1 MDSKGFS
8 LVELIIVIAVMVIL
22 AGALASALIKYIEKS
37 RKSKDIQNATTLE
50 STLVCAF
57 SDGTIETPEGERSV
71 GYRAWVML
79 CNKTRDKAPVPCH
92 SKNFSGV
99 WCGADA
105 GVIID
110 GEVSRNDWTY
120 CQALEDYLKKQGLDV
135 SSARTY
141 SNGKSD
147 GWDWIIVQVCYDSEG
162 RLCSRIYS
170 GFKNEDGGINRT
182 PESNIERMINR
193 GWIPIN

>member
-1 MDSKGFS
+1 
-8 LVELIIVIAVMVIL
+8 
-22 AGALASALIKYIEKS
+22 
-37 RKSKDIQNATTLE
+37 
-50 STLVCAF
+50 
-57 SDGTIETPEGERSV
+57 
-71 GYRAWVML
+71 ML
-79 CNKTRDKAPVPCH
+79 CNKTRDKAPVPYH

-105 GVIID
+105 GVIIY

-120 CQALEDYLKKQGLDV
+120 CQALKDYLKKQGLDV
-135 SSARTY
+135 SNARTY

-147 GWDWIIVQVCYDSEG
+147 GWDWIIVQVCYNSKG

-170 GFKNEDGGINRT
+170 EFKNEDGGINRT

>member
-1 MDSKGFS
+1 
-8 LVELIIVIAVMVIL
+8 
-22 AGALASALIKYIEKS
+22 
-37 RKSKDIQNATTLE
+37 
-50 STLVCAF
+50 
-57 SDGTIETPEGERSV
+57 
-71 GYRAWVML
+71 ML
-79 CNKTRDKAPVPCH
+79 CNKTRDKAPVPYH

-99 WCGADA
+99 LCGADA
-105 GVIID
+105 GVVID

-135 SSARTY
+135 SNARTY
-141 SNGKSD
+141 SNGKAD
-147 GWDWIIVQVCYDSEG
+147 GWDWIIVQVCYNSEG

-170 GFKNEDGGINRT
+170 GFKNEDCGINRT

>member
-1 MDSKGFS
+1 
-8 LVELIIVIAVMVIL
+8 
-22 AGALASALIKYIEKS
+22 
-37 RKSKDIQNATTLE
+37 
-50 STLVCAF
+50 
-57 SDGTIETPEGERSV
+57 
-71 GYRAWVML
+71 ML
-79 CNKTRDKAPVPCH
+79 CNKTRDKAPVPYH

-110 GEVSRNDWTY
+110 GKVSRNDWTY

-135 SSARTY
+135 SNARTY

-147 GWDWIIVQVCYDSEG
+147 GWDWIIVQVCYNSKG

>member
-1 MDSKGFS
+1 
-8 LVELIIVIAVMVIL
+8 
-22 AGALASALIKYIEKS
+22 
-37 RKSKDIQNATTLE
+37 
-50 STLVCAF
+50 
-57 SDGTIETPEGERSV
+57 
-71 GYRAWVML
+71 ML
-79 CNKTRDKAPVPCH
+79 CNKTRDKAPVPYH

-99 WCGADA
+99 LCGADA

-120 CQALEDYLKKQGLDV
+120 CQGLDV
-135 SSARTY
+135 SNARTY

-147 GWDWIIVQVCYDSEG
+147 GWDWIIVQVCYNSEG